1 MRSSTVSKTGRSTRM
16 RLAAEQVWPAF
27 WMPALTRKGSAASRS
42 ASAKTIC
49 GLLPPSSS
57 VTGMAFFAAAVWISA
72 PTATEPVKEMWRTSG
87 CADSAAPASSPRPG
101 TTFNAPAGRPAASAT
116 RAKASAVR
124 QASSAGFSTQALPIA
139 SAAPTL
145 RPMICIG

>member
-1 MRSSTVSKTGRSTRM
+1 MRD
-16 RLAAEQVWPAF
+16 AAEQVWPAF
-27 WMPALTRKGSAASRS
+27 WMPALTRNGSAASRS

-57 VTGMAFFAAAVWISA
+57 VTGTAFLAAAVCTSV
-72 PTATEPVKEMWRTSG
+72 PVATEPVKEMWSTPG

-101 TTFNAPAGRPAASAT
+101 DDVQRAGRQPGLGAMRANAST
-116 RAKASAVR
+116 VR
-124 QASSAGFSTQALPIA
+124 QASSAGLSTQALPIA

-145 RPMICIG
+145 RPTICIG